1 MDVTVAADWY
11 DLAVEREKLGTSGY
25 VPYLYE
31 LENFL
36 KTAKSTASA
45 MQMLIDKVDGTV
57 HTEQRQEE
65 DEENRTRLAELN
77 EWIEWAD
84 ALAKEKKRIA
94 KKERGEA

>member
-1 MDVTVAADWY
+1 MDITVAADWY
-11 DLAVEREKLGTSGY
+11 GLGVERERLGTSGY

-36 KTAKSTASA
+36 KSARSTANA
-45 MQMLIDKVDGTV
+45 MQMLIDKVDWSV
-57 HTEQRQEE
+57 HTEQRLEE

-84 ALAKEKKRIA
+84 AIVKEKKRIA